1 MTTPT
6 LFGNPPSGGAPPP
19 APNRALWIATAV
31 VVALVAIVA
40 LLLRSGLPGGVP
52 AEKAAATAAPVPLA
66 PSALLGTFTGPA
78 EGASGTKTWTVMV
91 IDRIVE
97 NGGRTRF
104 KFRLNRGG
112 SAEVDGEGDLDGA
125 TARVAFSGGGESWSG
140 SFERGEGGRASIVAT
155 EPTLGV
161 TVRLL
166 HE

>member
-6 LFGNPPSGGAPPP
+6 LFGNPPSGGAPQP

-31 VVALVAIVA
+31 VVAIVAVAA
-40 LLLRSGLPGGVP
+40 LLLRAGLPGGKPVEAP
-52 AEKAAATAAPVPLA
+52 ATAAPVPLA

-78 EGASGTKTWTVMV
+78 EGASGTKTWTVMI

-112 SAEVDGEGDLDGA
+112 STEVDGEGDLDGA
-125 TARVAFSGGGESWSG
+125 TSRVAFSGGGESWSG

-161 TVRLL
+161 TLRLL